1 MKLLYF
7 CTLAIFL
14 PAVFFSCG
22 STPKEQPA
30 AQGHLEDSYEADS
43 SQAVTIT
50 LPPKKEKTFFSGI
63 PEEAVAAVEDG
74 SPQSLNQAYS
84 LLRKGSETFEENEKI
99 LINIAQAFMSI
110 LWKQETSPFQ
120 TFEISSPNPYTGAV
134 ESARRGIYDESTGG
148 KDFLTLVLPSLV
160 LVTSDTRSD
169 YYPKSLSSLSEA
181 LNLRPDS
188 VVANYLLGMLYSRM
202 EEYEKALPYFQK
214 AFDSSHDTVE
224 TCCSLAECHFKL
236 KNYDTSLTLAQ
247 SVLEKNPFFTP
258 AIKLCAEN
266 SFALKKLEESEAFVG
281 RVLQQE
287 PENSYYVLFRAKI
300 LAEKGDY
307 IRAASLLD
315 VYALSNPDNREYLV
329 LRTKVQKDW
338 NKNMTA
344 ACTTIEKA
352 LSLYPEDTEIL
363 LTAAALAG
371 ETGARINGMTAG
383 EIAQK
388 ILSKDGSN
396 VEALKIQVNDF
407 VSRKKWEEA
416 YKTSS
421 VLIKMKKIPQEC
433 IYTHIDICLSY
444 GKKSEAWELASSV
457 YEKNPKDE
465 NALQTYIKV
474 LVATDRRTEALQL
487 IEENL
492 SGASSKMK
500 SFFYYERSFLQTSE
514 NSVMVD
520 LRSSLTANPRNKDA
534 LFRLYQIYFNKKEY
548 RKAQY
553 YLKQVVA
560 ISPADENLLQ
570 LNSELEKL
578 LSK

>member
-1 MKLLYF
+1 MKLLF
-7 CTLAIFL
+7 FGTLALFL

-22 STPKEQPA
+22 STPREQLA
-30 AQGHLEDSYEADS
+30 APGHLEDSYEADS

-50 LPPKKEKTFFSGI
+50 LPPKKDKTFFSGI
-63 PEEAVAAVEDG
+63 PEEAVALVEDG
-74 SPQSLNQAYS
+74 SPQALNQAYS
-84 LLRKGSETFEENEKI
+84 FLRKSGEDCEENEKI
-99 LINIAQAFMSI
+99 LTNIAAAFMSI
-110 LWKQETSPFQ
+110 LWKQEVSPFQ
-120 TFEISSPNPYTGAV
+120 TFQISTSNPYTGAV
-134 ESARRGIYDESTGG
+134 ESAKKGIYDESTGG
-148 KDFLTLVLPSLV
+148 KDFLNLVLPSLV

-169 YYPKSLSSLSEA
+169 YYPKALSSLQEA

-188 VVANYLLGMLYSRM
+188 VVANYLLGTLFSRM
-202 EEYEKALPYFQK
+202 GDYEKALLHFKK
-214 AFDSSHDTVE
+214 AFDFSPDTVE
-224 TCCSLAECHFKL
+224 TCCSLAECNFNL
-236 KNYDTSLTLAQ
+236 KNYETSLNLA
-247 SVLEKNPFFTP
+247 SSILEKNPLFTP

-266 SFALKKLEESEAFVG
+266 SFALKKLDESEAFVG

-307 IRAASLLD
+307 IRSASLLD
-315 VYALSNPDNREYLV
+315 VYALSNSEDREYLV

-344 ACTTIEKA
+344 ASATIEKA

-388 ILSKDGSN
+388 ILAKDGSN

-421 VLIKMKKIPQEC
+421 QLIKMKEIPQEC
-433 IYTHIDICLSY
+433 LYTHIDICLAY
-444 GKKSEAWELASSV
+444 GKNNEAWDLASSV
-457 YEKNPKDE
+457 YGKNPRDE

-474 LVATDRRTEALQL
+474 LVSTNRRGEALQL

-500 SFFYYERSFLQTSE
+500 SFFYYERSFLQTNE

-570 LNSELEKL
+570 LNAELEKL